1 MRALYLL
8 GSTMR
13 KLALLLFCLAPS
25 LVLAPGLDDVKC
37 SALPGDRF
45 GVRLSLDGAPP
56 EPQGYTIE
64 RPARIVL
71 DFPDVVSN
79 LNRRRF
85 PLSFENSSSAM
96 LLTSDGRTRLI
107 LNLSE
112 LTTYEGRD
120 RKSVV

>member
-25 LVLAPGLDDVKC
+25 LVLAQGLDDVKF

-45 GVRLSLDGAPP
+45 EVRLTFDGAPP

-79 LNRRRF
+79 LNQRRF

-96 LLTSDGRTRLI
+96 RSEERRVGKERRQQLRAEAGR
-107 LNLSE
+107 
-112 LTTYEGRD
+112 
-120 RKSVV
+120 VVSN